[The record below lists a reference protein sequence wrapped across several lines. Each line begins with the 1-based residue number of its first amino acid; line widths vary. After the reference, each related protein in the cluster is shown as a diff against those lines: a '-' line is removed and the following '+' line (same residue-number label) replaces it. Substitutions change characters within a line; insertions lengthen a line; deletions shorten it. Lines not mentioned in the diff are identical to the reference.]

1 MILETGQLVM
11 KLVVERK
18 RNNITQTNFNKLS
31 IQVSLNGL
39 SFCVLHTITNEI
51 TALRHFS
58 FEDVTNPIQ
67 LEKEIIRIFEEEA
80 SLLHQDFES
89 VTVSHINSLS
99 TFVPKP
105 LFSDKHL
112 ADYLKYNNKILPTDY
127 ITFDVI
133 TNNDMVN
140 VYIPYVNINNLFFE
154 KYGAFHYKHFA
165 TILLEN
171 IFQMTTA
178 SEEATV
184 YVHVQKTHFEI
195 VAIQQKKLLFYNS
208 FEYASSEDF
217 IYYLL
222 FTLEQ
227 IELNTNTLQLYFLGD
242 IDKSD
247 VLYTVT
253 YTYVRHVE
261 FLDKKYPFDFHES
274 VEKPKSHH
282 DFTLLTN
289 F

>member
-1 MILETGQLVM
+1 M
-11 KLVVERK
+11 KLQMTKRK
-18 RNNITQTNFNKLS
+18 NNIDQTKFKKLS
-31 IQVSLNGL
+31 IQISLNGL
-39 SFCVLHTITNEI
+39 SFCILHTVDNEI
-51 TALRHFS
+51 IALHHFP
-58 FEDVTNPIQ
+58 FEDVTNPLQ
-67 LEKEIIRIFEEEA
+67 LEKEIICIFEQEA
-80 SLLHQDFES
+80 TLLDQSFEA
-89 VTVSHINSLS
+89 VTVSHINTLS

-105 LFSDKHL
+105 LFSDKNL
-112 ADYLKYNNKILPTDY
+112 ADYLKYNNKILPNDY
-127 ITFDVI
+127 MTFDVI

-171 IFQMTTA
+171 IFQIA
-178 SEEATV
+178 NSSEEATV
-184 YVHVQKTHFEI
+184 YVHVQKEHFEI
-195 VAIQQKKLLFYNS
+195 IVIQQKKLLFYNS
-208 FEYASSEDF
+208 FEYTSSEDF

-222 FTLEQ
+222 FTIEQ
-227 IELNTNTLQLYFLGD
+227 LQLNTNTLKLYFLGA
-242 IDKSD
+242 IEKSD

-261 FLDKKYPFDFHES
+261 FLDKQYTFSFHES
-274 VEKPKSHH
+274 VSTPKTHQ

>member
-1 MILETGQLVM
+1 MILETGLQAM
-11 KLVVERK
+11 KLETTK
-18 RNNITQTNFNKLS
+18 RNNIEQTNFNKLS
-31 IQVSLNGL
+31 IQISLNGL
-39 SFCVLHTITNEI
+39 SFCILHTVANEI
-51 TALRHFS
+51 TALRHFQ
-58 FEDVTNPIQ
+58 FDEITNPLQ
-67 LEKEIIRIFEEEA
+67 LEKEITHIFEQEA
-80 SLLHQDFES
+80 SLLNQSFEA
-89 VTVSHINSLS
+89 VTVSHINTLS

-112 ADYLKYNNKILPTDY
+112 ADYLKYNNKILPNDY
-127 ITFDVI
+127 ITFDVV

-171 IFQMTTA
+171 IFQSAST
-178 SEEATV
+178 SEEPTV

-195 VAIQQKKLLFYNS
+195 IVIQQKKLLFYNS
-208 FEYASSEDF
+208 FEYSSSEDF
-217 IYYLL
+217 IYYVL
-222 FTLEQ
+222 FSLEQ
-227 IELNTNTLQLYFLGD
+227 LQLNTNTLQLYFLGN

-253 YTYVRHVE
+253 YTYVRHVA
-261 FLDKKYPFDFHES
+261 FLDKKYTFDFHES
-274 VEKPKSHH
+274 VTKPKSHH

>member
-1 MILETGQLVM
+1 MQQ
-11 KLVVERK
+11 RK
-18 RNNITQTNFNKLS
+18 NNIDLTNFNKLS
-31 IQVSLNGL
+31 IQIALNGL
-39 SFCVLHTITNEI
+39 SFCILQSVTNEI
-51 TALRHFS
+51 TALRHFHFDAVS
-58 FEDVTNPIQ
+58 NPLQ
-67 LEKEIIRIFEEEA
+67 LEKEVTRILNEEA
-80 SLLHQDFES
+80 ALLDQPFET
-89 VTVSHINSLS
+89 VTVSHVNTLS

-112 ADYLKYNNKILPTDY
+112 ADYLKYNNKILPNDY
-127 ITFDVI
+127 MTFDVI

-140 VYIPYVNINNLFFE
+140 VYIPYVNINNLIFE

-171 IFQMTTA
+171 IFQLA
-178 SEEATV
+178 STNEEPTL
-184 YVHVQKTHFEI
+184 YVHVQKAHFEI
-195 VAIQQKKLLFYNS
+195 VIVHQKKLLFYNS
-208 FEYASSEDF
+208 FEYSSSEDF

-222 FTLEQ
+222 FTIEQ
-227 IELNTNTLQLYFLGD
+227 LQLNTNTLQLYFLGA

-253 YTYVRHVE
+253 YTYVRHVA
-261 FLDKKYPFDFHES
+261 FLEKKYTFDFHES
-274 VEKPKSHH
+274 IPTPKSHH

>member
-1 MILETGQLVM
+1 MILETGLQAM
-11 KLVVERK
+11 KLETTK
-18 RNNITQTNFNKLS
+18 RNNIEQTNFNKLS
-31 IQVSLNGL
+31 IQISLNGL
-39 SFCVLHTITNEI
+39 SFCILHTVANEI
-51 TALRHFS
+51 TALRHFQ
-58 FEDVTNPIQ
+58 FDEITNPLQ
-67 LEKEIIRIFEEEA
+67 LEKEITHIFEQEA
-80 SLLHQDFES
+80 SLLNQSFEA
-89 VTVSHINSLS
+89 VTVSHINTLS

-112 ADYLKYNNKILPTDY
+112 ADYLKYNNKILPNDY
-127 ITFDVI
+127 ITFDVV

-171 IFQMTTA
+171 IFQSAST
-178 SEEATV
+178 SEEPTV

-195 VAIQQKKLLFYNS
+195 IVIQQKKLLFYNS
-208 FEYASSEDF
+208 FEYSSSEDF
-217 IYYLL
+217 IYYVL
-222 FTLEQ
+222 FSLEQ
-227 IELNTNTLQLYFLGD
+227 LQLNTNTLQLYFLGD

-253 YTYVRHVE
+253 YTYVRHVA
-261 FLDKKYPFDFHES
+261 FLDKKYTFDFHES
-274 VEKPKSHH
+274 VTKPKSHH

>member
-1 MILETGQLVM
+1 MVTGQQAM
-11 KLVVERK
+11 KLEAK
-18 RNNITQTNFNKLS
+18 RNNTDQTYYKKLS
-31 IQVSLNGL
+31 IQISLNGL
-39 SFCVLHTITNEI
+39 SFCILHTIANEI
-51 TALRHFS
+51 IALRHFT
-58 FEDVTNPIQ
+58 FDEVTNPLQ
-67 LEKEIIRIFEEEA
+67 LEKEINAIFEKEA
-80 SLLHQDFES
+80 SLLNQSFEA
-89 VTVSHINSLS
+89 VTVSHINTLS

-105 LFSDKHL
+105 LFSDKNL
-112 ADYLKYNNKILPTDY
+112 ADYLKYNNKILPIDY
-127 ITFDVI
+127 MTFDVI

-171 IFQMTTA
+171 IFQLSTTN
-178 SEEATV
+178 EESIV

-195 VAIQQKKLLFYNS
+195 VVIQQKKLLFYNS
-208 FEYASSEDF
+208 YEYTSSEDF

-222 FTLEQ
+222 FTIEQ
-227 IELNTNTLQLYFLGD
+227 LKLNTNTLQLYFLGD
-242 IDKSD
+242 IDKSH

-253 YTYVRHVE
+253 YTYIRHVDLLE
-261 FLDKKYPFDFHES
+261 KQYTFGFHTD